1 MIDERINRTLSELES
16 NLRDVKSATEQVE
29 RIVNSYDELK
39 STTAEYVST
48 LGEITT
54 NTREL
59 VDCIGND
66 FDKRV
71 RSFEEERRSIL
82 ASIATASNNLSD
94 ATDTFNK
101 SLISI
106 KQRIKYELIITSI
119 SLIAIGVLLFISMK

>member
-16 NLRDVKSATEQVE
+16 NLRDVESATEQVE

-54 NTREL
+54 NVKEL
-59 VDCIGND
+59 VDSLGND
-66 FDKRV
+66 YDQKV
-71 RSFEEERRSIL
+71 RSFEEERESIL
-82 ASIATASNNLSD
+82 ASITAASKNLSD

-106 KQRIKYELIITSI
+106 QQRIKYELIITSI
-119 SLIAIGVLLFISMK
+119 SLIAIGVLLFFSMK